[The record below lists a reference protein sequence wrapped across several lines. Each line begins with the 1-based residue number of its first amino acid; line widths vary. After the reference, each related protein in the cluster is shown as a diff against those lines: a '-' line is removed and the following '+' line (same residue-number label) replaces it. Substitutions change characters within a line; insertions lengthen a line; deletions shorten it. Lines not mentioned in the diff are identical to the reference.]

1 MIKSKTLKALAI
13 FLPLTLF
20 FSCSQPAS
28 SSSPSNSNTNDT
40 SDTPSDTDA
49 SDTPTQS
56 DITIPVLP
64 ANEGTAPFKGLSFIY
79 NDEKVVFNSDNTINI
94 CIAKEKQS
102 GNFLD
107 YQKYKY
113 TYNSNTKIMTLSLIS
128 SVFGKDNILK
138 TYDDFYKEYNG
149 YKYEDYKNQFDSEE
163 EFNQQI
169 KEILQ
174 NFKQIYEATYLW
186 KAELSQGAL
195 SLQKD
200 YYTEVPV
207 LKGNDV
213 HFSNYPYY
221 QNNHALPLINIYTYD
236 LFYTGIGHIDL
247 YTIGH
252 YYDGSIKDISKDII
266 IAEVSK
272 SDTDKIIINLQYS
285 IVCNNDGRLTMTIKA
300 NNDATK
306 NLIGTGSYT
315 LVKEGP
321 VIYTSV
327 TE

>member
-28 SSSPSNSNTNDT
+28 SSSSSNSNSNDT
-40 SDTPSDTDA
+40 

-56 DITIPVLP
+56 DITTPVLP
-64 ANEGTAPFKGLSFIY
+64 ANEGTDPFKGKAFVY
-79 NDEKVVFNSDNTINI
+79 NDDKVVFNSDNTVNWYIDER
-94 CIAKEKQS
+94 KES

-138 TYDDFYKEYNG
+138 PYDDFYKEYNG
-149 YKYEDYKNQFDSEE
+149 YKYEDYKNQFDTEE

-174 NFKQIYEATYLW
+174 NFKQIYEATYIW
-186 KAELSQGAL
+186 KAELSHGEL

-207 LKGNDV
+207 LKGNNV
-213 HFSNYPYY
+213 HFSNYLYY
-221 QNNHALPLINIYTYD
+221 QNNNPLPHINIYTYD
-236 LFYTGIGHIDL
+236 LFYTGIGHIDFD
-247 YTIGH
+247 TIG
-252 YYDGSIKDISKDII
+252 YGCDGSIKDISKDII
-266 IAEVSK
+266 IAEVYK

-306 NLIGTGSYT
+306 NLIGTDSYT
-315 LVKEGP
+315 LVTEGP